1 MANWVNK
8 YHDLIRSGH
17 KKHIL
22 LSDPDG
28 LLNYAGLVDKL
39 NESGYELISAA
50 SELEVRLHFELTVR
64 YSVKKYI
71 LVGPSGYDP
80 PPDIL
85 QFCTP
90 HRIGLVQ
97 IFPNLDPGVL
107 RGVSFDLL
115 YKLFNLKV
123 YEKLG
128 TKETQNL
135 VMKFSSL
142 DDIAGLPE
150 LLQVNFYEKIDKNNE
165 NRLKIVLEQLAEQFE
180 EIEDEFEQ
188 WFVIIKVIAEAKL
201 RTLTCK
207 DSELT
212 KRYYELEQKLN
223 SRFQLYL
230 DNYYAGLFS
239 LSGIRKPVVVS
250 RILEYLKA
258 QSPSKKAL
266 IVLDGMNY
274 WQWLAIS
281 DDLRKSGFSF
291 SAKTTMSYIPSI
303 TSWSRQAIFKG
314 SNPDLNENNSK
325 EKQLFHQFWGDCGL
339 SSYQIKYQKFGVGN
353 EFIPDNIPE
362 DVQILG
368 LVCNDLDEMMHGAIM
383 GDIQLLSS
391 TIQWA
396 DKCNISGIVGALRE
410 RGFKV
415 FLTTDH
421 GNIEATGIGN
431 LKIKDKAGS
440 ITRSKRFLD
449 FANDV
454 LRDGYIEQNRNLEIG
469 VNGTSIYLKNKDAF
483 EQEGVRV
490 VTHGG
495 SHFFEVL
502 IPFIE
507 IEGI

>member
-39 NESGYELISAA
+39 NESGYEIISAA
-50 SELEVRLHFELTVR
+50 SELEVRLHVELTVR

-115 YKLFNLKV
+115 YKLFNIKV

-188 WFVIIKVIAEAKL
+188 WFVII
-201 RTLTCK
+201 
-207 DSELT
+207 
-212 KRYYELEQKLN
+212 
-223 SRFQLYL
+223 
-230 DNYYAGLFS
+230 
-239 LSGIRKPVVVS
+239 
-250 RILEYLKA
+250 
-258 QSPSKKAL
+258 
-266 IVLDGMNY
+266 
-274 WQWLAIS
+274 
-281 DDLRKSGFSF
+281 
-291 SAKTTMSYIPSI
+291 
-303 TSWSRQAIFKG
+303 
-314 SNPDLNENNSK
+314 
-325 EKQLFHQFWGDCGL
+325 
-339 SSYQIKYQKFGVGN
+339 
-353 EFIPDNIPE
+353 
-362 DVQILG
+362 
-368 LVCNDLDEMMHGAIM
+368 
-383 GDIQLLSS
+383 
-391 TIQWA
+391 
-396 DKCNISGIVGALRE
+396 
-410 RGFKV
+410 
-415 FLTTDH
+415 
-421 GNIEATGIGN
+421 
-431 LKIKDKAGS
+431 
-440 ITRSKRFLD
+440 
-449 FANDV
+449 
-454 LRDGYIEQNRNLEIG
+454 
-469 VNGTSIYLKNKDAF
+469 NG
-483 EQEGVRV
+483 R
-490 VTHGG
+490 
-495 SHFFEVL
+495 
-502 IPFIE
+502 
-507 IEGI
+507 